1 MFNKKSYALSSA
13 VVRLGRWIRD
23 VDDNTNLILSV
34 IDLLKK
40 FDKLND
46 GTTNDKNM
54 FIDFITD
61 CSSKTI
67 DSIVSMDVKELVQ
80 FDPYGYTK
88 KCDVF
93 LTPEMIMS
101 KIPICD
107 CTNADIDDDIPDI
120 VDKVIRKL
128 SEFTLRDGV
137 RDNTIERLTKIRK
150 FIENNHITIEEDG
163 AFHSCLI
170 FSVKYDL

>member
-13 VVRLGRWIRD
+13 VVRLGYWTKSVED
-23 VDDNTNLILSV
+23 NVDLILSV

-88 KCDVF
+88 ECDVF

-107 CTNADIDDDIPDI
+107 CANADIDDIQDI
-120 VDKVIRKL
+120 VDKVIKNY

-137 RDNTIERLTKIRK
+137 RDNTIERLTKIK
-150 FIENNHITIEEDG
+150 EFIENNHITIEEDE

>member
-13 VVRLGRWIRD
+13 VVRLGYWTKS
-23 VDDNTNLILSV
+23 VEDNADLILSV
-34 IDLLKK
+34 IELLKK

-46 GTTNDKNM
+46 GTVNDKNA
-54 FIDFITD
+54 FIDFITN

-67 DSIVSMDVKELVQ
+67 DRIVSMDTKELVQ
-80 FDPYGYTK
+80 FDPYGYTTD
-88 KCDVF
+88 CDVF

-101 KIPICD
+101 KVTTSD
-107 CTNADIDDDIPDI
+107 CSNADIDDIQDI
-120 VDKVIRKL
+120 VDKIIKNY

-137 RDNTIERLTKIRK
+137 RDNAIERLTKIK
-150 FIENNHITIEEDG
+150 EFIENNHISIGEDE
-163 AFHSCLI
+163 AFQSCLI

>member
-13 VVRLGRWIRD
+13 VVILGYWTKSVEENAD
-23 VDDNTNLILSV
+23 LILSV

-46 GTTNDKNM
+46 GTVNDKNM
-54 FIDFITD
+54 FIDFIAN

-67 DSIVSMDVKELVQ
+67 DRIVSMDIKDLVQ

-88 KCDVF
+88 ECDVW

-101 KIPICD
+101 KVTVCD
-107 CTNADIDDDIPDI
+107 CSNADNDDIQDI
-120 VDKVIRKL
+120 VDKVIKNY
-128 SEFTLRDGV
+128 SDFTLRDGV
-137 RDNTIERLTKIRK
+137 RDNAIERLTKIK
-150 FIENNHITIEEDG
+150 AFIENNHITINEDE
-163 AFHSCLI
+163 AFQSCLI
-170 FSVKYDL
+170 FSVKHDI

>member
-13 VVRLGRWIRD
+13 VVRLGYWTKS
-23 VDDNTNLILSV
+23 VEDNADLILSV

-46 GTTNDKNM
+46 GTVNDKNM
-54 FIDFITD
+54 FIDFITN

-80 FDPYGYTK
+80 FDPYGYTTY
-88 KCDVF
+88 CDVF

-101 KIPICD
+101 KVNVCD
-107 CTNADIDDDIPDI
+107 CSNADIDDIKDI
-120 VDKVIRKL
+120 VDKVIKNY
-128 SEFTLRDGV
+128 SDFTLRDGV
-137 RDNTIERLTKIRK
+137 RDNAIERLTKIK
-150 FIENNHITIEEDG
+150 EFIENNHISIGDDE
-163 AFHSCLI
+163 AFQSCLI
-170 FSVKYDL
+170 FSVKYDI